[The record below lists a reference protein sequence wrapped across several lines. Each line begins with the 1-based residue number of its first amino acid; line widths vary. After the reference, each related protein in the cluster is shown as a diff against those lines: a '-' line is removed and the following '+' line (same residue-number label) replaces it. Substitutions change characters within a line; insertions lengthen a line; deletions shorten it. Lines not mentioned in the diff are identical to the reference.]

1 MSAKPARSGPR
12 AAQYGLIQISKSTEI
27 QVGGQGWVRVLE
39 GWSVCGCVCQG
50 KLGVLGGVCVE
61 GCVGGWVT
69 GVGGAGSQ
77 VWRGRWGQT
86 GKGVMGWGGD
96 SNGRSK
102 AGRGVREGTG
112 RGGGLWVGRTGQ

>member
-1 MSAKPARSGPR
+1 MWLCLPGQAGCAGRGVSDGTGRGG
-12 AAQYGLIQISKSTEI
+12 GL
-27 QVGGQGWVRVLE
+27 W
-39 GWSVCGCVCQG
+39 
-50 KLGVLGGVCVE
+50 
-61 GCVGGWVT
+61 
-69 GVGGAGSQ
+69 VGGAGSQ

-102 AGRGVREGTG
+102 AGRGVSDGTG